1 MGAAR
6 RTAAPISE
14 SLSMPVMPQ
23 PQQAAPAQPGA
34 KPAAPFGQTSAMAP
48 TPNKGAEA
56 AAMQKLAMGVK
67 LIGDA
72 FAAAGA
78 TSELGQKILEVLP
91 KLSKMVPL
99 GASTPASERNT
110 MQDVAMKNAQQNQ
123 AMQQFRQQQ
132 AVAQQGGSQ
141 KPPMGMAA

>member
-1 MGAAR
+1 
-6 RTAAPISE
+6 
-14 SLSMPVMPQ
+14 
-23 PQQAAPAQPGA
+23 
-34 KPAAPFGQTSAMAP
+34 MAP
-48 TPNKGAEA
+48 TANKGAEA

-91 KLSKMVPL
+91 KLSKMVPM

-110 MQDVAMKNAQQNQ
+110 MQDMAMKNAQENNM
-123 AMQQFRQQQ
+123 MQRFRQQ
-132 AVAQQGGSQ
+132 AMAGGQ
-141 KPPMGMAA
+141 KPPMPQGMAA